1 MEKKSKTIGNQ
12 VETIIID
19 FPDIDNLDEDSS
31 SPLEQYYEEA
41 ELEKKPNP
49 SENLKQEENPDSS
62 EDSDQ
67 DSKSDSSEESNQDKI
82 PNSGEEFLQDIQTE
96 ISDESEKDIQSD
108 SSDESNRDIQSDS
121 SDESKRDIQSDSSD
135 ESKRDTQS
143 EPNEESQE
151 EDIPIK
157 EEKELLLK
165 VHADMFTIYLI
176 QGFLIF
182 TALASIFA
190 FIETRVHHLT
200 MGATISVMIICL
212 FVLAVEGF
220 FLFLE
225 ANTIITFDGTVYEY
239 SGAFNKY
246 KAFEAND
253 IAVIK
258 ARPIL
263 DNQVL
268 DKDGKKLF
276 TYQGNAMEGAEF
288 EMSLLKENPHILSV
302 IYNNSKAKCLAE
314 CLQDGETFQMESLQE
329 LNELIEKQFTGIVY
343 EGEEDREKIG

>member
-19 FPDIDNLDEDSS
+19 FPDIDNLEEDSS

-96 ISDESEKDIQSD
+96 I
-108 SSDESNRDIQSDS
+108 

>member
-19 FPDIDNLDEDSS
+19 FPDIDNLEEDSS

-96 ISDESEKDIQSD
+96 ISDESEK
-108 SSDESNRDIQSDS
+108 
-121 SDESKRDIQSDSSD
+121 DIQSDSSD

-314 CLQDGETFQMESLQE
+314 CLQGGETFQMESLQE

>member
-19 FPDIDNLDEDSS
+19 FPDIDNLEEDSS

-108 SSDESNRDIQSDS
+108 SSDES
-121 SDESKRDIQSDSSD
+121 
-135 ESKRDTQS
+135 KRDTQS

-157 EEKELLLK
+157 EERELLLK

-200 MGATISVMIICL
+200 MGATIGVMIICL

>member
-12 VETIIID
+12 VETIVID
-19 FPDIDNLDEDSS
+19 FPDIDNLEEDSP
-31 SPLEQYYEEA
+31 SPLDQYYEEA

-67 DSKSDSSEESNQDKI
+67 DSKSDCSEESNQDKI

-108 SSDESNRDIQSDS
+108 SSDES
-121 SDESKRDIQSDSSD
+121 
-135 ESKRDTQS
+135 KRDTQS

-151 EDIPIK
+151 EDIPVK

-200 MGATISVMIICL
+200 LGATIGVMIICL

>member
-1 MEKKSKTIGNQ
+1 M
-12 VETIIID
+12 ETIIID
-19 FPDIDNLDEDSS
+19 FPDIDNLEEDSS

-108 SSDESNRDIQSDS
+108 SSDES
-121 SDESKRDIQSDSSD
+121 
-135 ESKRDTQS
+135 KRDTQS
-143 EPNEESQE
+143 ESIEESQE

-200 MGATISVMIICL
+200 MGATIGVMIICL

-276 TYQGNAMEGAEF
+276 TYQGNAMEGTEF

>member
-19 FPDIDNLDEDSS
+19 FPDIDNLEEDSS

-108 SSDESNRDIQSDS
+108 SSDES
-121 SDESKRDIQSDSSD
+121 
-135 ESKRDTQS
+135 KRDTQS
-143 EPNEESQE
+143 ETNEESQE

-200 MGATISVMIICL
+200 MGATIGVMIICL

>member
-19 FPDIDNLDEDSS
+19 FPDIDNLEEDSS

-96 ISDESEKDIQSD
+96 ISDESEK
-108 SSDESNRDIQSDS
+108 
-121 SDESKRDIQSDSSD
+121 DIQSDSSD

>member
-19 FPDIDNLDEDSS
+19 FPDIDNLEEDSS

-67 DSKSDSSEESNQDKI
+67 DSKSDSSEESNQNKI

-108 SSDESNRDIQSDS
+108 SSDES
-121 SDESKRDIQSDSSD
+121 
-135 ESKRDTQS
+135 KRDTQS
-143 EPNEESQE
+143 EPNAESQE

-200 MGATISVMIICL
+200 MGATIGVMIICL

>member
-19 FPDIDNLDEDSS
+19 FPDIDNLEEDSS

-108 SSDESNRDIQSDS
+108 SSDES
-121 SDESKRDIQSDSSD
+121 
-135 ESKRDTQS
+135 KRDTQS

-151 EDIPIK
+151 KDIPIK

-200 MGATISVMIICL
+200 MGATIGVMIICL

>member
-1 MEKKSKTIGNQ
+1 
-12 VETIIID
+12 
-19 FPDIDNLDEDSS
+19 
-31 SPLEQYYEEA
+31 
-41 ELEKKPNP
+41 
-49 SENLKQEENPDSS
+49 
-62 EDSDQ
+62 
-67 DSKSDSSEESNQDKI
+67 
-82 PNSGEEFLQDIQTE
+82 
-96 ISDESEKDIQSD
+96 
-108 SSDESNRDIQSDS
+108 
-121 SDESKRDIQSDSSD
+121 
-135 ESKRDTQS
+135 
-143 EPNEESQE
+143 
-151 EDIPIK
+151 
-157 EEKELLLK
+157 
-165 VHADMFTIYLI
+165 MFTIYLI

>member
-19 FPDIDNLDEDSS
+19 FPDIDNLEEDSS

-108 SSDESNRDIQSDS
+108 SSDES
-121 SDESKRDIQSDSSD
+121 
-135 ESKRDTQS
+135 KRDTQS

-151 EDIPIK
+151 KDIPIK

-200 MGATISVMIICL
+200 MGATIGVMIICL

-343 EGEEDREKIG
+343 ECEEDREKIG

>member
-19 FPDIDNLDEDSS
+19 FPDIDNLEEDSS

-96 ISDESEKDIQSD
+96 I
-108 SSDESNRDIQSDS
+108 

-200 MGATISVMIICL
+200 MGATIGVMIICL

>member
-19 FPDIDNLDEDSS
+19 FPDIDNLEEDSS

-96 ISDESEKDIQSD
+96 I
-108 SSDESNRDIQSDS
+108 

-239 SGAFNKY
+239 SGTFNKY

>member
-19 FPDIDNLDEDSS
+19 FPDIDNLEEDSS

-67 DSKSDSSEESNQDKI
+67 DSKTDRSEESNQDKI

-96 ISDESEKDIQSD
+96 ISDESEK
-108 SSDESNRDIQSDS
+108 
-121 SDESKRDIQSDSSD
+121 DIQSDSSD

-200 MGATISVMIICL
+200 LGATIGVMIICL

>member
-19 FPDIDNLDEDSS
+19 FPDIDNLEEDSS

-108 SSDESNRDIQSDS
+108 SSDES
-121 SDESKRDIQSDSSD
+121 
-135 ESKRDTQS
+135 KRDTQS

-151 EDIPIK
+151 KDIPIK

>member
-12 VETIIID
+12 VETIVID
-19 FPDIDNLDEDSS
+19 FPDIDNLEEDSP

-49 SENLKQEENPDSS
+49 SENLKQEENSDSS

-67 DSKSDSSEESNQDKI
+67 DSKSDRSEESNQDKI
-82 PNSGEEFLQDIQTE
+82 PNSGEKFLQDIQTE
-96 ISDESEKDIQSD
+96 ISDESEK
-108 SSDESNRDIQSDS
+108 
-121 SDESKRDIQSDSSD
+121 DIQSDSSD

-151 EDIPIK
+151 EDIPVK

-176 QGFLIF
+176 QGFFIF

-200 MGATISVMIICL
+200 LGATIGVMIICL

-288 EMSLLKENPHILSV
+288 EMSLLKENSHILSV
-302 IYNNSKAKCLAE
+302 IYNNSKVKCLAE

>member
-19 FPDIDNLDEDSS
+19 FPDIDNLEEDSS

-96 ISDESEKDIQSD
+96 ISDES
-108 SSDESNRDIQSDS
+108 
-121 SDESKRDIQSDSSD
+121 KRDIQSDSSD

-143 EPNEESQE
+143 ETNEESQE

-200 MGATISVMIICL
+200 MGATIGVMIICL